1 MNKYDIIAL
10 IITGA
15 VIAGLIVGLV
25 VFAKT
30 VSDFVDKTKGS
41 D

>member
-1 MNKYDIIAL
+1 MKII
-10 IITGA
+10 I
-15 VIAGLIVGLV
+15 GLIVCGALWLIIDI
-25 VFAKT
+25 AQA